1 MTVPPILELRAVSA
15 GYAGYRTLFGVTMSV
30 PDGAIVAL
38 LGANGAGKSTLA
50 RVATGLVPASEGQ
63 VLVAGRD
70 VTAMAAHR
78 IARLGVA
85 HVPEGR
91 GVFGELDVEENLVLS
106 LRRRVGRR
114 AMEVALEQGYDTFPV
129 LAARR
134 RQRAATLSGG
144 EQRMLSLA
152 GVLAAGTRLVI
163 ADELSLGLAPAVV
176 DTVYAGLRAIHQ
188 RGTAVVV
195 VEQQID
201 RALAIAE
208 HAVVLVRGRVS
219 WQGPPSQARAEM
231 ERLFTAGYAPPG

>member
-38 LGANGAGKSTLA
+38 LGAGKSTLA

-70 VTAMAAHR
+70 ATAMAAHR